1 MRTITVEE
9 LEIIVSAK
17 IEQIKPQMQKVVQE
31 VRKAVQDTE
40 GFGAKILS
48 KSDTEKIISQ
58 ARKAGQK
65 VKEAFDPNDTSGLT
79 FAGNVITNNI
89 KGISNE
95 FRKLTSQKDALANA
109 VDIHSFNEK
118 IARARAEADKMKDV
132 IKFGNVDL
140 YKSQSASIQKMV
152 DDYNRGVNEVKKV
165 QENLKKS
172 TTQGNKLASATQKVK
187 NHLHGS
193 KAGSSMLSAGLSKA
207 RNIASAVS
215 GKLKVG
221 LGQIIKMAGALF
233 GLRSIYNVLRN
244 AASSWLSSQNTQAQ
258 QLNTN
263 IEYIKYA
270 IGSALAPVIETIVN
284 LIYQALKGV
293 QSLIYALTG
302 VNIFA
307 NASAKAYASMAK
319 GAKDTQ
325 KAMQG
330 VADIDEIHNIQQD
343 NSSNGGSGGG
353 VAPNSDLSGIDTF
366 KWSNLIDKI
375 KNGNWYEIGATIGA
389 KINKSLE
396 KIPWEKIKTT
406 AGNIGKNIASFLN
419 GGISSTDW
427 KLVGGT
433 LAEGI
438 NTAITFVGDF
448 LKTFNFSETG
458 KALAD
463 TITGFFDT
471 VDWGKI
477 GQMLSNGLSG
487 ALDFLLT
494 FWANFDPQKVWDAL
508 WKVLSNIDWLG
519 LLGKVAVYF
528 LQAWWKVDPTVQ
540 IVKGVIKMFEG
551 AINWII
557 RKVNQLK
564 IPVPKW
570 VQDWLG
576 LPEEFSFNLQEIDF
590 DVDHAMDKIVSSV
603 TKGTETIE
611 NGIED
616 TSRTVQTNSNLIK
629 TSMSRGMNGAYISTK
644 DNMSKTKSEVNSTY
658 SQMANSPIYSKVT
671 EKVSWAMEQIRKNSN
686 TSITQTKNATE
697 TTMTQLSNSSV
708 FSKVKSTIQNAL
720 DQVKN
725 SKTWGTNTASNY
737 TNGMNSQQSNLLNVV
752 KNIKSKVQSYLNQSG
767 SSSSWGSSTVSRY
780 KDGVSSQDNIV
791 TKALNSVKEKIKNSL
806 NNSNNSYIWGK
817 DMIQGFMNG
826 MQAMKARLESQTNL
840 VAKMVS
846 KYLHFSRPDV
856 GPLRDYET
864 WMPDMITGLSDSLL
878 KASPKLDSAVSQ
890 VSSNIADNL
899 RATTLGVDVNSNINR
914 NITSNVM
921 SSQLENAV
929 YSAIQKA
936 ESLFRLTINS
946 ELKLNSKT
954 LAKEI
959 LDDLNNE
966 AKRRGYKPILE
977 H

>member
-1 MRTITVEE
+1 MTVEE

-31 VRKAVQDTE
+31 VKKAVQDTE

-48 KSDTEKIISQ
+48 KSDTEKIIGQ

-65 VKEAFDPNDTSGLT
+65 VKEAFNPNDTSGMKIN
-79 FAGNVITNNI
+79 GQNII
-89 KGISNE
+89 KGISKAYDSLSGKRIDLGNMVELSNYKNKLNE
-95 FRKLTSQKDALANA
+95 VATTAQK
-109 VDIHSFNEK
+109 VKQQVESVK
-118 IARARAEADKMKDV
+118 SARYD
-132 IKFGNVDL
+132 
-140 YKSQSASIQKMV
+140 SASIQKFI
-152 DDYNRGVNEVKKV
+152 DGYSRGANEVKKT

-172 TTQGNKLASATQKVK
+172 TTQGNRLASAVHKIK
-187 NHLHGS
+187 NHLHSSRSGS
-193 KAGSSMLSAGLSKA
+193 NALSVGLSKA
-207 RNIASAVS
+207 SSVASAVS

-221 LGQIIKMAGALF
+221 LGQIIKMAGALI

-258 QLNTN
+258 QLQAN
-263 IEYIKYA
+263 IDYMKYA
-270 IGSALAPVIETIVN
+270 LGSALAPVIETIVN

-319 GAKDTQ
+319 SANSAS
-325 KAMQG
+325 KATESLNPS
-330 VADIDEIHNIQQD
+330 DIDEVHNIQED
-343 NSSNGGSGGG
+343 KGSDGNGGSGGG
-353 VAPNSDLSGIDTF
+353 IAPNFDLGGIDTAN
-366 KWSNLIDKI
+366 WSKLIDNI
-375 KNGNWYEIGATIGA
+375 KNGNWYEIGATIGT
-389 KINKSLE
+389 KINESLE

-494 FWANFDPQKVWDAL
+494 FWANFDPKKVWDAL

-519 LLGKVAVYF
+519 LLGKVAVCF

-629 TSMSRGMNGAYISTK
+629 TSMSRGMNGAYLAAK
-644 DNMSKTKSEVNSTY
+644 DNMSKTKSTF
-658 SQMANSPIYSKVT
+658 
-671 EKVSWAMEQIRKNSN
+671 
-686 TSITQTKNATE
+686 E

-720 DQVKN
+720 DQAKN
-725 SKTWGTNTASNY
+725 SKTWGTNTTANY
-737 TNGMNSQQSNLLNVV
+737 TEGINGQQSGLLTAVNS
-752 KNIKSKVQSYLNQSG
+752 IKTKVQSYLNQSG
-767 SSSSWGSSTVSRY
+767 YSSSWGSSTMSKY
-780 KDGVSSQDNIV
+780 KDGINSQDNII
-791 TKALNSVKEKIKNSL
+791 TSALNSVKDKVRNAL
-806 NNSNNSYIWGK
+806 NDSNSYTWGY
-817 DMIQGFMNG
+817 DMINGFMNG
-826 MQAMKARLESQTNL
+826 INAMKTKLTNTVKS
-840 VAKMVS
+840 VANSIS
-846 KYLHFSRPDV
+846 KFLHFSRPDE

-878 KASPKLDSAVSQ
+878 NASPKLDNAVSQ

-899 RATTLGVDVNSNINR
+899 RATTLGVDVNSNINK

-936 ESLFRLTINS
+936 ENLFRLTINS

-954 LAKEI
+954 IAKEI
-959 LDDLNNE
+959 IDDLNDE
-966 AKRRGYKPILE
+966 AKRRGYRPILE